1 MHSET
6 FSSLPILLLSPGTTD
21 WMLYAPPNSYVAIYS
36 FNTMVVAGGAFG
48 RWLGHWSVLNG
59 RSALIKETPE
69 RSLPLLPCD
78 VIAKRW
84 LSVRQE
90 SGSHHWVCQ
99 QLNLGLEFSHSV
111 VSDSMRPHGLQ
122 HARLSYPSSTPRACS
137 NSLSRWC
144 HPTISSSVV
153 PFSSCLQSFP
163 ASGSFF
169 ISGGQSIGT
178 SASASVV
185 PKNIRDWFPLGWTGW
200 ISLQS
205 KGVFSNTTVQKYQF
219 SSTTVQKH

>member
-1 MHSET
+1 M
-6 FSSLPILLLSPGTTD
+6 D
-21 WMLYAPPNSYVAIYS
+21 WMLYPPPDSYVAIYS
-36 FNTMVVAGGAFG
+36 FNTMVVGGGTFG
-48 RWLGHWSVLNG
+48 RWLGHAGVLNG
-59 RSALIKETPE
+59 RNALIKETPE

-78 VIAKRW
+78 VTAKRW

-111 VSDSMRPHGLQ
+111 VSNSMRPHGLQ
-122 HARLSYPSSTPRACS
+122 HARLSYPSSTPRACL
-137 NSLSRWC
+137 NSLSQWC

-185 PKNIRDWFPLGWTGW
+185 PKNIRDWFPLWWTGW

-205 KGVFSNTTVQKYQF
+205 KGVFSNTTVPKHQF
-219 SSTTVQKH
+219 FRAQPSSQSNSHIHTWPLEKP